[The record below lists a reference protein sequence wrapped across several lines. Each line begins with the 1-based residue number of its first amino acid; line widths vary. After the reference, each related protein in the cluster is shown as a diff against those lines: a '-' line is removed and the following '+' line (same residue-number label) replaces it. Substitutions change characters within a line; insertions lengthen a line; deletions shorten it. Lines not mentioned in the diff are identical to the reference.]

1 MLPTDGIQAIVA
13 NQQVMELR
21 DGLQTEDGTWN
32 PHSFSAI
39 VGELGAYSLIRHA
52 YDKQY
57 YVHPLVH
64 SWSQDRLPKNLQ
76 EGFCALAMHIL
87 STAIDQMPWLKYLLP
102 HMAQFG
108 EKIEDHTVAH
118 KFVHVYNEVQMWKN
132 AEKVMAAITDQRKR
146 TLGDKHPDILHSMN
160 DLA

>member
-87 STAIDQMPWLKYLLP
+87 STAIDQMPWLKYLLRIW
-102 HMAQFG
+102 HNS
-108 EKIEDHTVAH
+108 EKRSKIIQSRTSLCMCITKFRCGKTQRRSWQQLRTRGSAH
-118 KFVHVYNEVQMWKN
+118 
-132 AEKVMAAITDQRKR
+132 
-146 TLGDKHPDILHSMN
+146 
-160 DLA
+160 